1 MKALESLMEEHRVIE
16 RAASLLEDAALKLYR
31 GETVNMEV
39 FALLLRFF
47 KEFTDKCHH
56 GKEERALF
64 PFLESKGIPR
74 EGGPIGVMLVEHDI
88 GRRLIKA
95 LEEDLESIERD
106 PEARRDAVDSALSYV
121 GLIREHIFKE
131 DNVLFKIADELMSV
145 NEDERLVEE
154 FEKIE
159 INTIGSGVHEQ
170 LIKLLDEVE
179 GILRR

>member
-1 MKALESLMEEHRVIE
+1 
-16 RAASLLEDAALKLYR
+16 
-31 GETVNMEV
+31 
-39 FALLLRFF
+39 
-47 KEFTDKCHH
+47 
-56 GKEERALF
+56 
-64 PFLESKGIPR
+64 
-74 EGGPIGVMLVEHDI
+74 MLVEHDI

-95 LEEDLESIERD
+95 LEEDLENIERD

-121 GLIREHIFKE
+121 GLIKEHIFKE

-179 GILRR
+179 CILRR